1 MGRGRWRPKE
11 VFPGR
16 SVATDRP
23 LTATEKSGARRLHA
37 AAGTD
42 RMSCAI
48 DLQTRLDDERMSEIL
63 SLFQYHRVN
72 PTTWVYL
79 SSLLTIGLFFKFNR
93 FWSIRNLDLLLLM
106 LLGPGLLMANFGLQ
120 MRFAASTR
128 IKAEA
133 KAAEEAK
140 EKEESEEDVPISA
153 IGVEAR
159 PVDPGATA
167 VEETLPARSAADDG
181 GPADE
186 SLSSPETTDDELAA
200 GETSNEATDDEA
212 AEEPTPGE
220 VALRKANGVE
230 KAGYVWLFFV
240 GAILLFRLLADPTMA
255 RRPLLEPNLT
265 AGGLAFSCCA
275 LFMFLM
281 ANVIT
286 STPMAHEDPSK
297 FGPGYRLL
305 YAIPQVPVTRIAQD
319 PSLEKADNEEEESE
333 VAFGVTAKIM
343 AILGHLAI
351 VAGIIL
357 TGYRH
362 FDNIRAGIGTAT
374 LYLLLPYTAQM
385 TGRVDHVLPAALL
398 LWAVYFYRR
407 PLTAGIFVG
416 LAGVVYYPLF
426 LLPLWLSFYWK
437 RGKMRFISG
446 VSVALGALVL
456 ALMVYCYYA
465 EADFGSALVKMFG
478 LHRPVFSGEE
488 VGDLAGFW
496 NHNNPVYRLPLMVA
510 FGVLSLSFA
519 LWPAQKNLGT
529 LMCCTAAVML
539 AAQFWHRYNGG
550 TSMAW
555 YLPLVLLTVFRPN
568 LEDRVAL
575 AVLGEGWFPRRRANA
590 GSVGRAA

>member
-1 MGRGRWRPKE
+1 
-11 VFPGR
+11 
-16 SVATDRP
+16 
-23 LTATEKSGARRLHA
+23 
-37 AAGTD
+37 
-42 RMSCAI
+42 
-48 DLQTRLDDERMSEIL
+48 MSEIF

-93 FWSIRNLDLLLLM
+93 FWSIRNLDLFLLL

-120 MRFAASTR
+120 MQAAATVKMS
-128 IKAEA
+128 AEVA
-133 KAAEEAK
+133 EEAPLPPPIDPDDPLNDSGAAAAEETSSVPVG
-140 EKEESEEDVPISA
+140 EENGGLDD
-153 IGVEAR
+153 EA
-159 PVDPGATA
+159 VSSL
-167 VEETLPARSAADDG
+167 ETP
-181 GPADE
+181 
-186 SLSSPETTDDELAA
+186 DDELAA
-200 GETSNEATDDEA
+200 GDETSSGESDEA
-212 AEEPTPGE
+212 AADEPTPGE
-220 VALRKANGVE
+220 LALRRAEGVE
-230 KAGYVWLFFV
+230 KAGYIWLFFV
-240 GAILLFRLLADPTMA
+240 SAVLLFRVLADPTMV

-265 AGGLAFSCCA
+265 VGGLAFSCCA

-281 ANVIT
+281 ANVVT
-286 STPMAHEDPSK
+286 SKPIAHEDPSK

-305 YAIPQVPVTRIAQD
+305 YAIPQVPVTRLAQD
-319 PSLEKADNEEEESE
+319 QTPSEEEEGE
-333 VAFGVTAKIM
+333 VAFGVAAKIM

-351 VAGIIL
+351 VTGIIL

-362 FDNIRAGIGTAT
+362 FDNIRTGIGTAT

-416 LAGVVYYPLF
+416 LAGVVYYPLY
-426 LLPLWLSFYWK
+426 LLPLWISFYWQ
-437 RGKMRFISG
+437 RGKTRFVSG
-446 VSVALGALVL
+446 VAVALGVLVL

-465 EADFGSALVKMFG
+465 KVDFGDALVKMFG
-478 LHRPVFSGEE
+478 LHLPVMKGQA
-488 VGDLAGFW
+488 VGGLGGIW
-496 NHNNPVYRLPLMVA
+496 NYFEPIYRLPLMVA

-550 TSMAW
+550 TCMAW
-555 YLPLVLLTVFRPN
+555 YLPLLLLTVFRPN

-590 GSVGRAA
+590 AIPHRAA